1 MLITCGNIFLYPSR
15 SRCDLLA
22 KLIYIALFVG
32 YQTTSIFSGMYK
44 KAYFAFERRFHKDGS
59 LNSTQPTQ
67 RLAYIEPAIPPEYP
81 PESNLI
87 DVNEQ
92 AGGVSATIRNL
103 FGRFRRTESNSDP
116 TSNTNIAIEP
126 LQSIDQDSQEDLQA
140 FRNDD
145 VYIKNVDLKMDGS
158 SIMSLSQ
165 VEANRR
171 SSPCTH

>member
-1 MLITCGNIFLYPSR
+1 MAN
-15 SRCDLLA
+15 
-22 KLIYIALFVG
+22 LIYIALFVG

-44 KAYFAFERRFHKDGS
+44 KAYFAFERPFHKDGS

-67 RLAYIEPAIPPEYP
+67 PTQSLAYIEPAIPPESP

-103 FGRFRRTESNSDP
+103 FGRFRRTDSNSDP
-116 TSNTNIAIEP
+116 TINTNIAMEP
-126 LQSIDQDSQEDLQA
+126 LQSIDQNIQEDIQA

-145 VYIKNVDLKMDGS
+145 VYIKNVDLKV
-158 SIMSLSQ
+158 LLFCFAEYFQ
-165 VEANRR
+165 
-171 SSPCTH
+171 

>member
-1 MLITCGNIFLYPSR
+1 MLITYSLLLYPSR

-22 KLIYIALFVG
+22 NLIYIALFVG

-59 LNSTQPTQ
+59 LVSTQPTQ
-67 RLAYIEPAIPPEYP
+67 RLAYIEPAIPPESP

-103 FGRFRRTESNSDP
+103 FGRFRRTDSNSDL
-116 TSNTNIAIEP
+116 TSNTNIAMEP
-126 LQSIDQDSQEDLQA
+126 LQSIDETSKRISRP
-140 FRNDD
+140 F
-145 VYIKNVDLKMDGS
+145 KM
-158 SIMSLSQ
+158 
-165 VEANRR
+165 
-171 SSPCTH
+171 TTYT